1 MSNATPSRLGAINEG
16 VDKLAMFLKVFA
28 GEVLTTF
35 EETNVAE
42 ALQMTRSISSGKS
55 AQFPVTG
62 VASAAYHSPGTE
74 ILGGSIKHAERVIS
88 IDDLLLASVFIANID
103 EAMNHYDVRSIYSTE
118 VGRALAKQYD
128 INILQVMILAARA
141 SATITGGN
149 GGSALTNAS
158 YGTDG
163 AVLAAGLFEAN
174 QKLDEKDVPENDRYA
189 IVKPAQYYLMVKTT
203 DVINRDWG
211 GSGTYAEGKV
221 LKVAG
226 LHIVKSNHLPST
238 NVTTGP
244 TAYQGNFTNTR
255 AVVVQKG
262 AVGTVK
268 LLDLATESE
277 YDIRRQGTLIVSKYA
292 VGHGILRP
300 ECAVELKTA

>member
-1 MSNATPSRLGAINEG
+1 MSNATVSRLGAINEG
-16 VDKLAMFLKVFA
+16 VDKTELFLKVFA

-35 EETNVAE
+35 EEVNVAE
-42 ALQMTRSISSGKS
+42 ALHMTRAISSGKS

-62 VASAAYHSPGTE
+62 IATAAYHTPGTE
-74 ILGGSIKHAERVIS
+74 ITGGSIKHAEKVIT
-88 IDDLLLASVFIANID
+88 IDDLLLSSVFIANID
-103 EAMNHYDVRSIYSTE
+103 EAMNHYDVRSIYSME

-128 INILQVMILAARA
+128 KNVLQVMALAARA

-149 GGSALTNAS
+149 GGSQLTNAS

-163 AVLAAGLFEAN
+163 AILAAGLFEAN
-174 QKLDEKDVPENDRYA
+174 QKLDEKDAPDNDRYA
-189 IVKPAQYYLMVKTT
+189 LVKPAQYYLLVKTT
-203 DVINRDWG
+203 DVLNRDWG
-211 GSGTYAEGKV
+211 GSGSYAEGQV
-221 LKVAG
+221 LKIAG
-226 LHIVKSNHLPST
+226 LHIVKTNHLPSS
-238 NVTTGP
+238 NIATGP
-244 TAYQGNFTNTR
+244 SAYQGNFTNTKGI
-255 AVVVQKG
+255 VIQKG

-300 ECAVELKTA
+300 ECAVELITS